1 MRVSRDLL
9 RDGEII
15 IANITKSAGK
25 GRKYRHQKCE
35 ICSQL
40 GNVLSPTWEH
50 FIPNLGTSRST
61 NGNLPSVFETTAT
74 NELTHDAGGRNLLI
88 ADGNEIAQELEQA
101 MGLGILWAVFGN

>member
-50 FIPNLGTSRST
+50 FIPKLGTLRST
-61 NGNLPSVFETTAT
+61 NGNCHFFAF
-74 NELTHDAGGRNLLI
+74 LLHI
-88 ADGNEIAQELEQA
+88 
-101 MGLGILWAVFGN
+101 ILWIANKCVPLLPKEISLPIIKRLNV